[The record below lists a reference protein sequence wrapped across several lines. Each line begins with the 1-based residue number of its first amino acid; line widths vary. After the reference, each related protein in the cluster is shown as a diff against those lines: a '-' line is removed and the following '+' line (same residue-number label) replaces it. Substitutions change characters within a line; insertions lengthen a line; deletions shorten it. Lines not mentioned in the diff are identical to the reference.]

1 MLGHIITIS
10 SDAGRRV
17 FPKLAVYCASKFFVE
32 ALSEATRRELVGT
45 GLRVTTIQP
54 GDCATDLVRN
64 NSDKEALDSLG
75 LTTGVVGEGWAN
87 EWNMLQPADVAA
99 SVMYAATAPA
109 HVAVN
114 EVLIEPRD
122 QE

>member
-1 MLGHIITIS
+1 
-10 SDAGRRV
+10 
-17 FPKLAVYCASKFFVE
+17 
-32 ALSEATRRELVGT
+32 
-45 GLRVTTIQP
+45 
-54 GDCATDLVRN
+54 
-64 NSDKEALDSLG
+64 
-75 LTTGVVGEGWAN
+75 
-87 EWNMLQPADVAA
+87 LQPADVAA